1 MTILILGGTSE
12 AKAICQQ
19 LGNLGR
25 PLIYSLAGIVRQ
37 PILPCEVISGGFS
50 QYGGLAAWCQRR
62 GVQGIVDAT
71 HPFASRIRAS
81 ASAASTEL
89 GIPCWRFTRP
99 LWQAGPNDNWHEFNH
114 LAELPSLF
122 KASAQTSPQRIFISL
137 GKLDSDELALFKDRQ
152 LLLIRSAIPL
162 QGGLTNNAFWVQ
174 AVGPFSL
181 AGELALLRNYAIE
194 AIVCKNSGGDAVA
207 AKLAAARQLSLPVYM
222 QRRPERVLG
231 DERWCT
237 EFSTEQAL
245 VLALKQNYLASS
257 PNE

>member
-19 LGNLGR
+19 LANIGR

-37 PILPCEVISGGFS
+37 PVLPCEVISGGFS
-50 QYGGLAAWCQRR
+50 QYGGLAAWCRRR

-71 HPFASRIRAS
+71 HPFANRISAS

-122 KASAQTSPQRIFISL
+122 KASAQTSPQRIFMSL
-137 GKLDSDELALFKDRQ
+137 GKLGSDELALFKDRQ

-162 QGGLTNNAFWVQ
+162 QGELTNNASWVQ
-174 AVGPFSL
+174 AVGPFSV
-181 AGELALLRNYAIE
+181 AGELALLRNYAID
-194 AIVCKNSGGDAVA
+194 AIVCKNSGGAAVA
-207 AKLAAARQLSLPVYM
+207 AKLAAARELSLPVYM

-245 VLALKQNYLASS
+245 VLALKQSYLASS